1 MSNISPKSNITVID
15 SEESLLPL
23 LDSIASLAVEP
34 PSLYINLEG
43 IALGRHG
50 SISILSL
57 HITPTKET
65 YLIDIHTLK
74 GAAFSTTTTTS
85 GTSLKSVLESPT
97 IPKVVFD
104 IQNESDALFNLF
116 QISVDGIIDLQL
128 MGSVT
133 KSGSEKFAA
142 VLAGCIEKD
151 SRIDVRQKNGWRRA
165 KEVGQRFFAPE
176 MGGRFD
182 VLNERPIKPEIIQY
196 CQLDVALF
204 PGLHDIYV
212 RQGSD
217 RERRHILEQTKL
229 RVKLSQSP
237 HYDNHSMSKVF
248 GWDDG
253 YKSKHIES
261 WSDGIVVEVGV
272 RGPVLDEHLAGMRLQ
287 DHGHFLDNMDV
298 FYEDEWF

>member
-23 LDSIASLAVEP
+23 LDSIASLAIKP
-34 PSLYINLEG
+34 PSLYINLEE

-57 HITPTKET
+57 HIAPTKET
-65 YLIDIHTLK
+65 YLIDIHTLQ
-74 GAAFSTTTTTS
+74 GAAFSTTTTS

-133 KSGSEKFAA
+133 KSGSVKFAA
-142 VLAGCIEKD
+142 VLAGCIERD
-151 SRIDVRQKNGWRRA
+151 SRIDVRQKNRWRHA
-165 KEVGQRFFAPE
+165 KEDGQRFFAPE

-182 VLNERPIKPEIIQY
+182 ILNERPIKPEIIQY

-204 PGLHDIYV
+204 PGLYNTYA

-217 RERRHILEQTKL
+217 RERHRILEQTKL
-229 RVKLSQSP
+229 RVKRSQSP
-237 HYDNHSMSKVF
+237 HYDKHSMSKVF

-253 YKSKHIES
+253 YKSKLIES
-261 WSDGIVVEVGV
+261 WIGGIVVEVG
-272 RGPVLDEHLAGMRLQ
+272 GPIPDEHLAGMRLQ
-287 DHGHFLDNMDV
+287 DHGHFSDNMDV
-298 FYEDEWF
+298 SDEDEWF